1 MLLFKSKLFSSAK
14 DSILELVDF
23 PTDAK
28 KIIESIRHDLVLFAV
43 DVWGYIIHAF

>member
-28 KIIESIRHDLVLFAV
+28 KIIESICHDLFLFAV
-43 DVWGYIIHAF
+43 DFLGRVIF

>member
-28 KIIESIRHDLVLFAV
+28 KLLKVSATILNNVNKV
-43 DVWGYIIHAF
+43 K